1 MAVSIAVTSGKGGVG
16 KTNTAVNLAASLR
29 QLGKRVVLFDADFG
43 MANAHI
49 MLGTNPTATVGDF
62 LKGAIGMADTLT
74 ETPTGLKFIAG
85 GSGLTELL
93 NLDNKARYNMLS
105 GISSLEDEIDYL
117 IVDSPAGASD
127 SALFFVKAVNIPL
140 IVLVAEPTSFLDA
153 YALVKASHLE
163 NGVTDFAVMVNMAD
177 NAKTAETNFNKF
189 RDITMRFLD
198 IKLHYVGMVPQSPL
212 IRRSIVQRKP
222 ISISQPKSSLAKAY
236 ETLALK
242 MMKTPHSRHDGVKFF
257 NGAKK

>member
-1 MAVSIAVTSGKGGVG
+1 MNKMAVSIAVTSGKGGVG
-16 KTNTAVNLAASLR
+16 KTNTAVNLAAILR

-62 LKGAIGMADTLT
+62 LKGSIGMADTLT

-105 GISSLEDEIDYL
+105 GVSSLEDEIDYL

-127 SALFFVKAVNIPL
+127 SALFFV
-140 IVLVAEPTSFLDA
+140 
-153 YALVKASHLE
+153 
-163 NGVTDFAVMVNMAD
+163 
-177 NAKTAETNFNKF
+177 
-189 RDITMRFLD
+189 
-198 IKLHYVGMVPQSPL
+198 
-212 IRRSIVQRKP
+212 
-222 ISISQPKSSLAKAY
+222 
-236 ETLALK
+236 
-242 MMKTPHSRHDGVKFF
+242 
-257 NGAKK
+257 

>member
-16 KTNTAVNLAASLR
+16 KTNTAVNLAISLR
-29 QLGKRVVLFDADFG
+29 QIGKRVILFDADLG

-49 MLGTNPTATVGDF
+49 MLGTNPKTTTADF
-62 LKGAIGMADTLT
+62 LNGDVSINDIITKTTL
-74 ETPTGLKFIAG
+74 GLQFIAG

-93 NLDNKARYNMLS
+93 NLDNQARYQMLS
-105 GISSLEDEIDYL
+105 GIAALESDIDYL

-127 SALFFVKAVNIPL
+127 SALFFVNAANLSL

-177 NAKTAETNFNKF
+177 SKTAAENNFNKF
-189 RDITMRFLD
+189 RDITTRFLD
-198 IKLHYVGMVPQSPL
+198 VKLHYVGMVPQSTA

-222 ISISQPKSSLAKAY
+222 ITVSQPKSEVAKSY

-242 MMKTPHSRHDGVKFF
+242 VIKTPHSSHDGVKFF
-257 NGAKK
+257 DRSNQ

>member
-16 KTNTAVNLAASLR
+16 KTNTAVNLAIWLR
-29 QLGKRVVLFDADFG
+29 KLGKRVVLFDADFG

-49 MLGTNPTATVGDF
+49 MLGSNPKITTGDY
-62 LKGAIGMADTLT
+62 LKGTTSIVDTLT
-74 ETPTGLKFIAG
+74 DTPTGLKFIAG

-93 NLDNKARYNMLS
+93 NLDNQARYKMLS
-105 GISSLEDEIDYL
+105 GISSLEDDIDYL
-117 IVDSPAGASD
+117 IVDIPAGASD
-127 SALFFVKAVNIPL
+127 SALFFVNAVDLAL

-153 YALVKASHLE
+153 YALVKAAHLE

-198 IKLHYVGMVPQSPL
+198 IKLHYVGMVPQSPV

-222 ISISQPKSSLAKAY
+222 ISISQPKSPLAKAY

-242 MMKTPHSRHDGVKFF
+242 MMKTSRSHHDGMKFF
-257 NGAKK
+257 NGAQK

>member
-16 KTNTAVNLAASLR
+16 KTNTAVNLGISLR

-49 MLGTNPTATVGDF
+49 MLGTNPKTTTADF
-62 LKGAIGMADTLT
+62 LNGSVGIADTLT
-74 ETPTGLKFIAG
+74 ETDLGLKFIAG

-93 NLDNKARYNMLS
+93 NLDNQARYRMLS
-105 GISSLEDEIDYL
+105 GISAIEDEIDYL

-127 SALFFVKAVNIPL
+127 SALFFVNATNLSL

-153 YALVKASHLE
+153 YALVKAAHLE
-163 NGVTDFAVMVNMAD
+163 NGVTDFAVMVNMAEGE
-177 NAKTAETNFNKF
+177 KTAEINFNKF

-198 IKLHYVGMVPQSPL
+198 VKLHYVGMVPQSSA
-212 IRRSIVQRKP
+212 IRRAIVQRKP
-222 ISISQPKSSLAKAY
+222 ISVSQPKSSLAKAY

-242 MMKTPHSRHDGVKFF
+242 VMKTPHSRHDGVKFF
-257 NGAKK
+257 NGANK

>member
-16 KTNTAVNLAASLR
+16 KTNTAVNLAISL
-29 QLGKRVVLFDADFG
+29 QKLGKRVVLFDADFG

-49 MLGTNPTATVGDF
+49 MLGSNPKTTTGDY
-62 LKGAIGMADTLT
+62 LKGTTNIGDTLT

-85 GSGLTELL
+85 RSGLTELL
-93 NLDNKARYNMLS
+93 NLDNQARYKMLS
-105 GISSLEDEIDYL
+105 GVSSLEDDIDYL

-127 SALFFVKAVNIPL
+127 SALFVNAVDLAL

-153 YALVKASHLE
+153 YALVKAAHLE

-177 NAKTAETNFNKF
+177 SAKTAETNFNKF

-198 IKLHYVGMVPQSPL
+198 IKLHYVGMVPQSPSSDGRL
-212 IRRSIVQRKP
+212 CNASRS
-222 ISISQPKSSLAKAY
+222 A
-236 ETLALK
+236 
-242 MMKTPHSRHDGVKFF
+242 
-257 NGAKK
+257 